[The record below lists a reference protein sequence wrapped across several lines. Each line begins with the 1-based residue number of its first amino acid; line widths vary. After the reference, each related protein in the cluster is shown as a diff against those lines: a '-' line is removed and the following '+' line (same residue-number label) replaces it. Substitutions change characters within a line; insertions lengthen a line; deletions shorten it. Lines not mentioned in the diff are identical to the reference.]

1 MTKQELI
8 EKLELKETQ
17 LLRAQSES
25 EVWNR
30 GKYKKSSNSEVS
42 KIFVRSLQ
50 SEIQALRSQI
60 SEIELKNK

>member
-30 GKYKKSSNSEVS
+30 GKYKKSSNAEVS

-50 SEIQALRSQI
+50 SEIQALRRQI
-60 SEIELKNK
+60 SEIESKNK

>member
-30 GKYKKSSNSEVS
+30 GKYKKSSNAEVS

-50 SEIQALRSQI
+50 SEIQALRRQI
-60 SEIELKNK
+60 SEIE